1 MSNINLHPMTI
12 LPVKKMKQETKVKV
26 NEPLQKPPFT
36 MILCAP
42 TASGK
47 SNVVTNLLKNVNFYK
62 NVFPLIY
69 YISPTVEDDKT
80 LLSIAKDDTIIKVTD
95 DDDLDNLDNILNE
108 IVKSQKEEKA
118 EDREQCLVVLDDCI
132 EYLKESKKVNN
143 LPSLSRH
150 SDLSFMITSQVY
162 NAIPARCRKN
172 ATSYLIFHINN
183 KKDLDD
189 INHEIGSNF
198 PDFMKYY
205 KIATE
210 EPYNFLYVDM
220 RKMALYKNFTDLLWQ
235 KNKKK

>member
-1 MSNINLHPMTI
+1 MSKNNLHPMTI
-12 LPVKKMKQETKVKV
+12 LPAKKMKQQTTIKV
-26 NEPLQKPPFT
+26 NEPLQSVPMT
-36 MILCAP
+36 MCLIAP
-42 TASGK
+42 TSSGK
-47 SNVVTNLLKNVNFYK
+47 SNVVLNLLKNVNFYQ

-69 YISPTVEDDKT
+69 YISPTILDDKT
-80 LLSIAKDDTIIKVTD
+80 LTSIAKDETIIKVTD
-95 DDDLDNLDNILNE
+95 DDDLENLDNILGE
-108 IVKSQKEEKA
+108 IVKSQHEEKG
-118 EDREQCLVVLDDCI
+118 EDREQCLVVLDDMI

-172 ATSYLIFHINN
+172 ATCYLIFHINN

-210 EPYNFLYVDM
+210 DPYCFLYVDM

-235 KNKKK
+235 KNKK